1 MARRRGLKK
10 IKAPGGARKF
20 RAGPAVPKG
29 WKRPSIPPRP
39 IILPNGTRMNAEEAV
54 VYRALLR
61 RKVNFEPQAK
71 IGGGN
76 VKGGGIVDFALWQHG
91 IAIEYQGPFHA
102 TSSGQAKD
110 FLRRV
115 ARQEAGLQTVYIY
128 KQDLQN
134 IDAVLGRILA
144 APMVASSMRGR

>member
-1 MARRRGLKK
+1 MARRRALKN
-10 IKAPGGARKF
+10 IKAPGPKKF
-20 RAGPAVPKG
+20 RVGPKRPKG
-29 WKRPSIPPRP
+29 WKRPVPPP
-39 IILPNGTRMNAEEAV
+39 QGIVLPNGTKMNAEEAV
-54 VYRALLR
+54 VYRALIR
-61 RKVNFEPQAK
+61 RKVQFEPQAK
-71 IGGGN
+71 IGGGS

-102 TSSGQAKD
+102 TSGGVAKD

-134 IDAVLGRILA
+134 IDQVLGKILA
-144 APMVASSMRGR
+144 APMVAASMRGH